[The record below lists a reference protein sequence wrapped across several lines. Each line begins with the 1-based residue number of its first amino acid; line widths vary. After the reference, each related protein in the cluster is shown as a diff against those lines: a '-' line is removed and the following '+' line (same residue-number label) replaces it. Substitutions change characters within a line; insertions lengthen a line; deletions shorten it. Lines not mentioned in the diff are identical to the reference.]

1 MKKMIPRYSVLC
13 WVSAVLLLWGCAS
26 TSTPGTAEASA
37 ALAQQKDIARQ
48 WAEKLKRDSAVDA
61 AVLKIGEGKYREAA
75 SQNKGYLEAV
85 ANGIINNENIAAN
98 PAYKALAEKSEAATK
113 DFVDFAKKTTGAM
126 VEGERSVGAAVIAG
140 VLVESGIAIWKAH
153 RAETLAERQA
163 AANRLV
169 SQNSWD
175 DWDSLK

>member
-1 MKKMIPRYSVLC
+1 
-13 WVSAVLLLWGCAS
+13 
-26 TSTPGTAEASA
+26 
-37 ALAQQKDIARQ
+37 
-48 WAEKLKRDSAVDA
+48 
-61 AVLKIGEGKYREAA
+61 
-75 SQNKGYLEAV
+75 
-85 ANGIINNENIAAN
+85 
-98 PAYKALAEKSEAATK
+98 
-113 DFVDFAKKTTGAM
+113 VDFAKKTTGAV

-175 DWDSLK
+175 DWDSMK